1 MASIPTESSTL
12 VSDFSKVIEKSFN
25 PAEDK
30 SLRVPFYL
38 TSSYR
43 KKLEVDGVSMKV
55 NPMTVSFSQAK
66 RITRKDTQSGAVF
79 YHWSNRSGRNNDIL
93 DINFSGQTGNIN
105 IKTATVMNGIY
116 GSFSSQ
122 IQDKGPLE
130 WLNKV
135 SKGTTDVDS
144 TDLKV
149 MLQGSD
155 YAVSGASKLASF
167 WNLYSLTR
175 EPIVDPRTGAPVQY
189 YISYSSPLMG
199 NTFVTFIGHF
209 NRVLEFSEDANNPH
223 NVNYSFGFTA
233 LASYPSMDYLY
244 PTMVNNLR
252 TIFTNPLG

>member
-1 MASIPTESSTL
+1 MALNESTTL
-12 VSDFSKVIEKSFN
+12 VSDFSKIIEKSYN
-25 PAEDK
+25 PYEDK

-38 TSSYR
+38 TSTYR
-43 KKLEVDGVSMKV
+43 KKLGIAGVSMLV
-55 NPMTVSFSQAK
+55 NPTSVSFSQTK

-79 YHWSNRSGRNNDIL
+79 YHWSNRAGRNNDVL
-93 DINFSGQTGNIN
+93 NVNFSCQTGNIN
-105 IKTATVMNGIY
+105 IRTATVMNGLY

-122 IQDKGPLE
+122 IQEKGPLE

-135 SKGTTDVDS
+135 SDGTTKVDS

-155 YAVSGASKLASF
+155 YAVSGAAKMASF

-175 EPIVDPRTGAPVQY
+175 EPIVDPKSGQPVY
-189 YISYSSPLMG
+189 YHISYNSPLLG

-209 NRVLEFSEDANNPH
+209 NDVLEFSEDAGNPH

-233 LASYPSMDYLY
+233 LASIPSMDYLY

-252 TIFTNPLG
+252 TLFTNPLG